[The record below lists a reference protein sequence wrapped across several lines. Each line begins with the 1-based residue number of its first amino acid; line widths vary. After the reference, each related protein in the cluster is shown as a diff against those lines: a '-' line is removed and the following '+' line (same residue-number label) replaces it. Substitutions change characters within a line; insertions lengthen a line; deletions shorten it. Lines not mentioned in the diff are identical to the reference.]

1 MTLQTD
7 KSETNRRT
15 PLKVPDGNMF
25 IIYLTSKL
33 TVKYVIIRGHYRS
46 ECYYYSYLRFKQI
59 YEFLKY
65 SFAFVFQHY
74 LKYILT

>member
-1 MTLQTD
+1 MTLQPD

-25 IIYLTSKL
+25 IIYLTSKI
-33 TVKYVIIRGHYRS
+33 TVKYVIIHGHNRS
-46 ECYYYSYLRFKQI
+46 EYNYSYLRFKQI

-65 SFAFVFQHY
+65 SCAFVFQHY